1 MLPNPR
7 MNLIWEPDDRPERA
21 DFLRALANR
30 QAGRV
35 VCEMRPGAKGLAWL
49 AASVAEGLGK
59 DIDSGGAGRNAA
71 KMWRRAA
78 DWMVGEE
85 IAHLFV
91 NRAQLLSASE
101 LTSLLDF
108 AVDTDCELWVVFQQ
122 THLRRRH
129 VTLVREWPL
138 RQLDWASFEEIWSD
152 SRAESDEQTSA
163 PVGRFPR
170 IPEDDFTTF
179 LSTCDRVLTR
189 RDLASVEAAF
199 VAGREATQAWIA
211 AEGVGQ
217 TDAWAQHLR
226 SLIGDCLSRD
236 EALTRLRGAQV
247 SLFLAGS
254 WLRVDQR
261 LLSMRW
267 ESQARLSLDE
277 KLTAALR
284 RFASPQSAAIAVVRA
299 VSSSDPLSIA
309 SLRVGDVDEQ
319 AVSFRL
325 GRPFEVPSGARGILR
340 AQLAARARAGAQES
354 DGFFIDGKS
363 DAKPSRPEQAMT
375 ARGVQRVLRA
385 VGDEIG
391 VDLVGRKSDWGLEDD
406 RTWARRVGLVLRTLE
421 NVHA

>member
-7 MNLIWEPDDRPERA
+7 MNLIWEPDDRPERG

-85 IAHLFV
+85 ITHLFV

-101 LTSLLDF
+101 LTSLLHF

-122 THLRRRH
+122 TYLRRGH
-129 VTLVREWPL
+129 VALVREWPL
-138 RQLDWASFEEIWSD
+138 RELDWASFERVWSD
-152 SRAESDEQTSA
+152 PPGENENEQPST
-163 PVGRFPR
+163 PPTCFPR

-179 LSTCDRVLTR
+179 LATCERVLTGEGM
-189 RDLASVEAAF
+189 AAVEAAF
-199 VAGREATQAWIA
+199 AAGRAATQDWLAGGGL
-211 AEGVGQ
+211 EQ
-217 TDAWAQHLR
+217 TDSWAQCLR

-247 SLFLAGS
+247 SLFLAGF

-261 LLSMRW
+261 LLSLRW
-267 ESQARLSLDE
+267 ESQARLSLDDE
-277 KLTAALR
+277 LTAALR

-325 GRPFEVPSGARGILR
+325 ERTFEVPRRARGILR
-340 AQLAARARAGAQES
+340 AQLAARARAGVQDT
-354 DGFFIDGKS
+354 DGFFVDGMS
-363 DAKPSRPEQAMT
+363 DSKPSRPEQAMT
-375 ARGVQRVLRA
+375 PRGVQRVLRA

-391 VDLVGRKSDWGLEDD
+391 VDLVGRKSDWGFEND
-406 RTWARRVGLVLRTLE
+406 RTWARRVGLVLRPLE
-421 NVHA
+421 KPV

>member
-7 MNLIWEPDDRPERA
+7 MNLIWEPDDRPERGG
-21 DFLRALANR
+21 FLRALANR

-35 VCEMRPGAKGLAWL
+35 VCEMRPGARGLAWL

-85 IAHLFV
+85 ITHLFV

-101 LTSLLDF
+101 LTALLDF
-108 AVDTDCELWVVFQQ
+108 AVDTDCELWAVFQQ
-122 THLRRRH
+122 THLRRGH
-129 VTLVREWPL
+129 VALVREWPL
-138 RQLDWASFEEIWSD
+138 RQLDWASFEGTWSD
-152 SRAESDEQTSA
+152 SSAESDEQPPA
-163 PVGRFPR
+163 PASRFPR

-179 LSTCDRVLTR
+179 LSTCDRVLPS
-189 RDLASVEAAF
+189 RDLAAVEAAF
-199 VAGREATQAWIA
+199 VAGRAATQAWIA
-211 AEGVGQ
+211 GEGLGQ
-217 TDAWAQHLR
+217 PDSWAHHLR

-247 SLFLAGS
+247 SLFLAGF

-261 LLSMRW
+261 LLSLRW
-267 ESQARLSLDE
+267 ESQARLSLDDE
-277 KLTAALR
+277 LTAALR

-325 GRPFEVPSGARGILR
+325 ERPFEVPRRARGILR
-340 AQLAARARAGAQES
+340 AQLAARTRAGAQDT
-354 DGFFIDGKS
+354 DGFFVDGMS
-363 DAKPSRPEQAMT
+363 DSKPSRPERAMT

-391 VDLVGRKSDWGLEDD
+391 VDLVGRKSDWAAEDD
-406 RTWARRVGLVLRTLE
+406 RSWARRVGLVLRPLE
-421 NVHA
+421 NAHE